1 MATKLPKPLLL
12 EYLHRTA
19 FSHLEHTKKNTIGLD
34 LIGALE
40 EMYLQTIFSDGHR
53 KASETTKQ
61 NLTLHYEAIKTIL
74 KEVEIWKEH
83 KNDVDAG
90 ENDWD
95 AEITYKEDRSN

>member
-1 MATKLPKPLLL
+1 MTTKLPKPLLL

-19 FSHLEHTKKNTIGLD
+19 FAHLEHTKKNTIGLD

-53 KASETTKQ
+53 KAPESTKQ

-74 KEVEIWKEH
+74 EQVEIWKEH

-90 ENDWD
+90 KNDDD
-95 AEITYKEDRSN
+95 AELTYTQDRHN